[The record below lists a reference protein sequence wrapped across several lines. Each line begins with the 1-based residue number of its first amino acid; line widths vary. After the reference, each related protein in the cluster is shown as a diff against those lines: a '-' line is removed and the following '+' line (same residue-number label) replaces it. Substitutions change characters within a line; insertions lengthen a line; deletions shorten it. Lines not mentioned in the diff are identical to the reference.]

1 MTVCTPTKGILVS
14 TEATSADVAG
24 VSGSVLSI
32 SDLSVSFQ
40 TEDGVVDAVKG
51 IGFDVQ
57 PGEIVAVVGESGS
70 GKSVTSMSVLG
81 LLPKT
86 SRIAGE
92 LRLGERNLA
101 DLKEKDMQ
109 KIRGNQV
116 AMIFQEPMTA
126 LNPVYTV
133 GWQLREA
140 LRSHLDIAKDA
151 ADKRAV
157 ELLDMV
163 GIPNPELRFKQ
174 YPHQL
179 SGGLR
184 QRVVIA
190 MAIACDPKVIIAD
203 EPTTAL
209 DVTVQA
215 EILGLLRKL
224 RDTLDTAIVLITHDM
239 GVVADMAD
247 RVIVMYQG
255 EIVEEAPVRELFAS
269 PKEDYT
275 RRLLAAV
282 PVLGQR
288 PEGRRLLDDAGID
301 ADSTEAAKIAEE
313 IRLADAELEAVIEET
328 APALEIKNL
337 VLEYPG
343 RRGQAKNRAVDD
355 VSITIA
361 KGEIVGLV
369 GESGSG
375 KSTVGRCAVGLLRA
389 TEGTI
394 AIAGRDITQMSA
406 KEIRPLRRFFSI
418 VFQDPASTLDPKM
431 TIGESI
437 AEPMVLH
444 KVLSGKEL
452 SARVRSLLDKV
463 ELGGH
468 YMNRYP
474 HELSGGQRQ
483 RASLA
488 RSLALNPRL
497 LIADEPTTA
506 LDVTIQ
512 AQVMELLNRLR
523 RQLSMAMLLIT
534 HDLGAV
540 AQWADR
546 VAVMY
551 AGRIVEQAAVDDFFR
566 APKHPYSRGLLSSS
580 VGDDAHYTRGRLN
593 EIQGSVASAAGE
605 TGCAFA
611 PRCPQAVPT
620 CRAAPPELRTFNR
633 DVIRTGWSIACS
645 QVSV

>member
-1 MTVCTPTKGILVS
+1 VS
-14 TEATSADVAG
+14 TEATSANVAG

-40 TEDGVVDAVKG
+40 TEDGVVNAVKG
-51 IGFDVQ
+51 IGFDVK

-163 GIPNPELRFKQ
+163 GIPNPEQRFKQ

-255 EIVEEAPVRELFAS
+255 EIVEEAPVRELFAA

-288 PEGRRLLDDAGID
+288 PEGRRLLDDAGIN
-301 ADSTEAAKIAEE
+301 ADSTEAARIAEE
-313 IRLADAELEAVIEET
+313 IRLADAELEAVIEEA

-343 RRGQAKNRAVDD
+343 RRGQGKNRAVDD

-389 TEGTI
+389 TQGTI
-394 AIAGRDITQMSA
+394 AIAGKDITTMSA

-483 RASLA
+483 RVAIARALSLDPA
-488 RSLALNPRL
+488 L
-497 LIADEPTTA
+497 LIADEQTSA
-506 LDVTIQ
+506 LDVSVQ
-512 AQVMELLNRLR
+512 ARVLDLFLDLQQSLQFACLFISHDLAVVDLLAERIAVLYRGQLVEEGTGAEVLGAPQHPYTQRLLASLPVPDPDEQARRRAEWDRLR
-523 RQLSMAMLLIT
+523 A
-534 HDLGAV
+534 
-540 AQWADR
+540 AD
-546 VAVMY
+546 
-551 AGRIVEQAAVDDFFR
+551 
-566 APKHPYSRGLLSSS
+566 
-580 VGDDAHYTRGRLN
+580 
-593 EIQGSVASAAGE
+593 
-605 TGCAFA
+605 
-611 PRCPQAVPT
+611 
-620 CRAAPPELRTFNR
+620 
-633 DVIRTGWSIACS
+633 
-645 QVSV
+645 

>member
-1 MTVCTPTKGILVS
+1 MS

-32 SDLSVSFQ
+32 SDLSVSFR

-86 SRIAGE
+86 SKIAGE

-101 DLKEKDMQ
+101 SLSEKEKR
-109 KIRGNQV
+109 KIRGNEV

-140 LRSHLDIAKDA
+140 LRAHLDISKAA
-151 ADKRAV
+151 ADKRAI

-163 GIPNPELRFKQ
+163 GIPNPPLRFKQ

-288 PEGRRLLDDAGID
+288 PEGRRLLDDAGI
-301 ADSTEAAKIAEE
+301 ATDSTEAAKIAEE
-313 IRLADAELEAVIEET
+313 IRLADEELEAVIEEA

-343 RRGQAKNRAVDD
+343 RRGQSKNRAVDD
-355 VSITIA
+355 VSLTIA

-375 KSTVGRCAVGLLRA
+375 KTTVGRCAIRLLDP
-389 TEGTI
+389 TSGTV
-394 AIAGRDITQMSA
+394 AIAGKDITKMSA
-406 KEIRPLRRFFSI
+406 KELRPLRRYFSI

-444 KVLSGKEL
+444 KVLSGKAL

-483 RASLA
+483 RVAIARALSLDPA
-488 RSLALNPRL
+488 L
-497 LIADEPTTA
+497 LIADEPTSA
-506 LDVTIQ
+506 LDVSVQ
-512 AQVMELLNRLR
+512 ARVLDLFLDLQQSLQFACLFI
-523 RQLSMAMLLIT
+523 S
-534 HDLGAV
+534 HDLAV
-540 AQWADR
+540 VDLLADR
-546 VAVMY
+546 VAVMQHGKLVEVGTRDQVLHSPQQEY
-551 AGRIVEQAAVDDFFR
+551 TKRLLSAAPVADPVLQAERRAAWEAGRL
-566 APKHPYSRGLLSSS
+566 AP
-580 VGDDAHYTRGRLN
+580 
-593 EIQGSVASAAGE
+593 VA
-605 TGCAFA
+605 
-611 PRCPQAVPT
+611 
-620 CRAAPPELRTFNR
+620 
-633 DVIRTGWSIACS
+633 D
-645 QVSV
+645 

>member
-1 MTVCTPTKGILVS
+1 MS
-14 TEATSADVAG
+14 TEATSASLAG
-24 VSGSVLSI
+24 TSESVLSI
-32 SDLSVSFQ
+32 SDLTISFP

-51 IGFDVQ
+51 IGFDVK

-101 DLKEKDMQ
+101 DLKEKDLQ
-109 KIRGNQV
+109 KIRGNEI

-140 LRSHLDIAKDA
+140 LRSHQDISKAA
-151 ADKRAV
+151 ADARAI
-157 ELLDMV
+157 ELLEMV
-163 GIPNPELRFKQ
+163 GIPNPPERFRQ

-224 RDTLDTAIVLITHDM
+224 RDTLNTAIVLITHDM
-239 GVVADMAD
+239 GVVADLAD
-247 RVIVMYQG
+247 RVVVMYQG
-255 EIVEEAPVRELFAS
+255 NIVEEAPVRELFAS
-269 PKEDYT
+269 PREEYT

-288 PEGRRLLDDAGID
+288 PEGRRLLDDAGITD
-301 ADSTEAAKIAEE
+301 VNSEEATKIAEE
-313 IRLADAELEAVIEET
+313 IRLVDAELEAVIEES

-343 RRGQAKNRAVDD
+343 RRGTAKNRAVDD
-355 VSITIA
+355 VSLTIA

-375 KSTVGRCAVGLLRA
+375 KSTVGRCAIRLLA
-389 TEGTI
+389 PTEGTVS
-394 AIAGRDITQMSA
+394 IAGRDITKMSN
-406 KEIRPLRRFFSI
+406 KELRPLRRYFSI

-444 KVLSGKEL
+444 KVLQGKEL
-452 SARVRSLLDKV
+452 NARVSSLLDKV

-468 YMNRYP
+468 YLNRYP

-483 RASLA
+483 RVAIARALSLDPA
-488 RSLALNPRL
+488 L
-497 LIADEPTTA
+497 LIADEPTSA
-506 LDVTIQ
+506 LDVSVQ
-512 AQVMELLNRLR
+512 ARVLDLFLDLQQSLQFACLFI
-523 RQLSMAMLLIT
+523 S
-534 HDLGAV
+534 HDLAV
-540 AQWADR
+540 VDLLADR
-546 VAVMY
+546 VAVMQHGKLVEVGTRDQVLHNPQQDY
-551 AGRIVEQAAVDDFFR
+551 TRRLLSAAPVADPVLQAQRREAWEAGRL
-566 APKHPYSRGLLSSS
+566 AP
-580 VGDDAHYTRGRLN
+580 
-593 EIQGSVASAAGE
+593 VA
-605 TGCAFA
+605 
-611 PRCPQAVPT
+611 
-620 CRAAPPELRTFNR
+620 
-633 DVIRTGWSIACS
+633 D
-645 QVSV
+645 

>member
-1 MTVCTPTKGILVS
+1 MS
-14 TEATSADVAG
+14 TEATTARLAA
-24 VSGSVLSI
+24 SGSVLSI
-32 SDLSVSFQ
+32 ADLKISFA
-40 TEDGVVDAVKG
+40 TDDGVVEAVKG
-51 IGFDVQ
+51 IGFDVK

-86 SRIAGE
+86 SKISGD
-92 LRLGERNLA
+92 LRLDDRELVG
-101 DLKEKDMQ
+101 LKDKDMR
-109 KIRGNQV
+109 KVRGNDI
-116 AMIFQEPMTA
+116 AMIFQEPMSA

-133 GWQLREA
+133 GWQIREA
-140 LRSHLDIAKDA
+140 LRAHQDISREA

-163 GIPNPELRFKQ
+163 GIPSPEERFRQ

-224 RDTLDTAIVLITHDM
+224 RDTLNTAIVLITHDM
-239 GVVADMAD
+239 GVVADLAD
-247 RVIVMYQG
+247 RVVVMYQG
-255 EIVEEAPVRELFAS
+255 EIVEQAPVHELFAS

-288 PEGRRLLDDAGID
+288 PAGRRLLDETPVQEDVD
-301 ADSTEAAKIAEE
+301 EK
-313 IRLADAELEAVIEET
+313 IRLSDSELEGQIQT
-328 APALEIKNL
+328 DAPALEIKDL

-343 RRGQAKNRAVDD
+343 KRGQAKNRAVDG
-355 VSITIA
+355 VSLHIN
-361 KGEIVGLV
+361 KGEILGLV

-375 KSTVGRCAVGLLRA
+375 KSTVGRCAIRLLKP
-389 TEGTI
+389 TQGTVS
-394 AIAGRDITQMSA
+394 IAGRDITNLST
-406 KEIRPLRRFFSI
+406 KELRPLRRYFSI

-444 KVLSGKEL
+444 KMFQGKQL
-452 SARVRSLLDKV
+452 NDRVVSLLDSV
-463 ELGGH
+463 ELSGQ
-468 YMNRYP
+468 YRNRYP

-483 RASLA
+483 RVSIA
-488 RSLALNPRL
+488 RALALDPQL
-497 LIADEPTTA
+497 LIADEPTSA
-506 LDVTIQ
+506 LDVSVQ
-512 AQVMELLNRLR
+512 ARVLDLFLGLQQSLGFACLFI
-523 RQLSMAMLLIT
+523 S
-534 HDLGAV
+534 HDLAV
-540 AQWADR
+540 VDLLADR
-546 VAVMY
+546 VAVMQR
-551 AGRIVEQAAVDDFFR
+551 GKLVEVGERDQVLHNPQQEYTR
-566 APKHPYSRGLLSSS
+566 RLLS
-580 VGDDAHYTRGRLN
+580 AAP
-593 EIQGSVASAAGE
+593 VAD
-605 TGCAFA
+605 
-611 PRCPQAVPT
+611 PVLQAER
-620 CRAAPPELRTFNR
+620 RAAWEAGKLAPVA
-633 DVIRTGWSIACS
+633 D
-645 QVSV
+645 

>member
-14 TEATSADVAG
+14 TEATSANVAG

-313 IRLADAELEAVIEET
+313 IRLADAELEAVIEEA

-355 VSITIA
+355 VSLTIA

-389 TEGTI
+389 TQGTI
-394 AIAGRDITQMSA
+394 AIAGKDITTMSA

-444 KVLSGKEL
+444 KVLSGKAL

-483 RASLA
+483 RVAIARALSLDPA
-488 RSLALNPRL
+488 L
-497 LIADEPTTA
+497 LIADEPTSA
-506 LDVTIQ
+506 LDVSVQ
-512 AQVMELLNRLR
+512 ARVLDLFLDLQQSLQFACLFI
-523 RQLSMAMLLIT
+523 S
-534 HDLGAV
+534 HDLAV
-540 AQWADR
+540 VDLLADR
-546 VAVMY
+546 VAVMQH
-551 AGRIVEQAAVDDFFR
+551 GKLVEVGTRDQVLHSPQQEYTKR
-566 APKHPYSRGLLSSS
+566 LLS
-580 VGDDAHYTRGRLN
+580 AAP
-593 EIQGSVASAAGE
+593 VAD
-605 TGCAFA
+605 
-611 PRCPQAVPT
+611 PILQAER
-620 CRAAPPELRTFNR
+620 RAAWEAGKLAPVA
-633 DVIRTGWSIACS
+633 D
-645 QVSV
+645 

>member
-1 MTVCTPTKGILVS
+1 
-14 TEATSADVAG
+14 
-24 VSGSVLSI
+24 
-32 SDLSVSFQ
+32 
-40 TEDGVVDAVKG
+40 
-51 IGFDVQ
+51 
-57 PGEIVAVVGESGS
+57 
-70 GKSVTSMSVLG
+70 
-81 LLPKT
+81 
-86 SRIAGE
+86 
-92 LRLGERNLA
+92 
-101 DLKEKDMQ
+101 
-109 KIRGNQV
+109 
-116 AMIFQEPMTA
+116 MTA
-126 LNPVYTV
+126 LDPLKTIGDQVAETV
-133 GWQLREA
+133 LIHGRAGRAEAGRIAREM
-140 LRSHLDIAKDA
+140 LD
-151 ADKRAV
+151 RV
-157 ELLDMV
+157 GLPGERFPLD
-163 GIPNPELRFKQ
+163 R
-174 YPHQL
+174 YPHEL
-179 SGGLR
+179 SGGQR

-190 MAIACDPKVIIAD
+190 TAIALRPRVLIAD

-209 DVTVQA
+209 DVTTQA
-215 EILGLLRKL
+215 QILALIRKL
-224 RDTLDTAIVLITHDM
+224 RTDFGSAIVLITHDM

-301 ADSTEAAKIAEE
+301 ADSTEAAQIAEE

-355 VSITIA
+355 VSLTIA

-389 TEGTI
+389 TQGTI
-394 AIAGRDITQMSA
+394 AIAGKDITTMSA

-483 RASLA
+483 RDAIARALSLDPA
-488 RSLALNPRL
+488 L
-497 LIADEPTTA
+497 LIADEPTSA
-506 LDVTIQ
+506 LDVSVQ
-512 AQVMELLNRLR
+512 ARVLDLFLDLQQSLQFACLFI
-523 RQLSMAMLLIT
+523 S
-534 HDLGAV
+534 HDLAV
-540 AQWADR
+540 VDLLADR
-546 VAVMY
+546 VAVMQH
-551 AGRIVEQAAVDDFFR
+551 GKLVEVGTRDQVLHSPQQEYTKR
-566 APKHPYSRGLLSSS
+566 LLS
-580 VGDDAHYTRGRLN
+580 
-593 EIQGSVASAAGE
+593 
-605 TGCAFA
+605 
-611 PRCPQAVPT
+611 
-620 CRAAPPELRTFNR
+620 AAPVADPVLQAERRASWVAGKLAPVA
-633 DVIRTGWSIACS
+633 D
-645 QVSV
+645 

>member
-1 MTVCTPTKGILVS
+1 M
-14 TEATSADVAG
+14 
-24 VSGSVLSI
+24 SGSVLSI

-101 DLKEKDMQ
+101 DLKEKEMQ

-140 LRSHLDIAKDA
+140 LRSHLDISKAA

-190 MAIACDPKVIIAD
+190 MAISCDPKVIIAD

-255 EIVEEAPVRELFAS
+255 EIVEEAPSRELFAS

-288 PEGRRLLDDAGID
+288 PEGRRLLDDAGI
-301 ADSTEAAKIAEE
+301 ASDSTEAAKIAEE
-313 IRLADAELEAVIEET
+313 IRLADAELEAVIEEA

-343 RRGQAKNRAVDD
+343 RRGQGKNRAVDD
-355 VSITIA
+355 VSLSIA

-375 KSTVGRCAVGLLRA
+375 KTTVGRCAVGLLQA
-389 TEGTI
+389 TEGTV
-394 AIAGRDITQMSA
+394 AIAGKDITKMSA
-406 KEIRPLRRFFSI
+406 KELRPLRRYFSI

-444 KVLSGKEL
+444 KVLGGKEL

-483 RASLA
+483 RVAIARALSLDPA
-488 RSLALNPRL
+488 L
-497 LIADEPTTA
+497 LIADEPTSA
-506 LDVTIQ
+506 LDVSVQ
-512 AQVMELLNRLR
+512 ARVLDLFLDLQQSLQFACLFI
-523 RQLSMAMLLIT
+523 S
-534 HDLGAV
+534 HDLAV
-540 AQWADR
+540 VDLLADR
-546 VAVMY
+546 VAVMQH
-551 AGRIVEQAAVDDFFR
+551 GKLVEIGTRDQVLHSPQQDYTR
-566 APKHPYSRGLLSSS
+566 RLLS
-580 VGDDAHYTRGRLN
+580 AAP
-593 EIQGSVASAAGE
+593 VAD
-605 TGCAFA
+605 
-611 PRCPQAVPT
+611 PVLQAER
-620 CRAAPPELRTFNR
+620 RAAWEAGKLAPVA
-633 DVIRTGWSIACS
+633 D
-645 QVSV
+645 